1 MILPISLLPILIFL
15 LNCFTSLAL
24 FFFFKVELSPPF
36 VGDTVLEE
44 VAMDQPPTNPDISGQ
59 TASKEK
65 VGEPEQV
72 PDLSVVKE
80 PKPEQV
86 PDLNVVKEPKPKQVL
101 NPSTTQDPEGAQ
113 VPDLAMTKDSEPE
126 QTPGL
131 TTTMVPEPEQIP
143 HPTVTKESTKT
154 ATSLMTTGTSCLIS
168 SFSFS

>member
-1 MILPISLLPILIFL
+1 MKWYDPPYLPFTHLDLLIELLHVPCSLL
-15 LNCFTSLAL
+15 
-24 FFFFKVELSPPF
+24 FFQVELSPPF
-36 VGDTVLEE
+36 VGDTVLKE

-59 TASKEK
+59 IASKEK

-72 PDLSVVKE
+72 PDLS
-80 PKPEQV
+80 
-86 PDLNVVKEPKPKQVL
+86 VVKEPKPKQVL

-154 ATSLMTTGTSCLIS
+154 ATSPMTTGTSCLIS